1 MKENMGK
8 KLKNDLIFIS
18 VLIVL
23 VCAFAIAYFLFR
35 PMGDTV
41 TVTVAGE
48 VYGTYPLH
56 EDRTE
61 AIRTENGE
69 NIFVIRDG
77 RVYME
82 SASCPDGI
90 CEAHR
95 AIFRDGESIIC
106 LPNQVVITVT
116 SQHAE
121 APDAVA

>member
-1 MKENMGK
+1 MKEATGK

-18 VLIVL
+18 VLIFL
-23 VCAFAIAYFLFR
+23 VGAFALGYFLLR
-35 PMGDTV
+35 PAGDTV

-48 VYGTYPLH
+48 FYGEYPLH
-56 EDRTE
+56 TDRTE
-61 AIRTENGE
+61 VIRTENGE
-69 NIFVIRDG
+69 NVFVIRDG
-77 RVYME
+77 KAYME

-116 SQHAE
+116 STHEE
-121 APDAVA
+121 APDVLS

>member
-18 VLIVL
+18 VLLVL

-56 EDRTE
+56 EARTE
-61 AIRTENGE
+61 VIRTENGE
-69 NIFVIRDG
+69 NVFVIRDG

-90 CEAHR
+90 CEDHR

-116 SQHAE
+116 SQHTE
-121 APDAVA
+121 APDVVA